1 MAQTISN
8 RALNSLSGD
17 GVPSALFLAPNM
29 IDWTK
34 SIRWTPAPF
43 YKDIGRGKAPKMP
56 AVKEEWGWSYP
67 DSVTDQLNGAIAT
80 TGATTIV
87 VDDAS
92 KFQVGSTVLI
102 ESELILVT
110 GVDETTNTLTV
121 SRGYAGTTAATHVD
135 NMSVLIML
143 PAIAENQAT
152 PLSPYTQGDKDYNYY
167 HQAEWSVQLSHRA
180 QVIPTQESYSLKVN
194 GRLEADLRK
203 KMEETIPE
211 QMEWALLFGARSVGT
226 ASAPSTLG
234 GILNTSSF
242 CSTVNTSLS
251 GALTYGT
258 LMDNLSDLHD
268 LVGPKAGKTWM
279 AHPIV
284 CEIISSFFE
293 PTRQS
298 GPGDTKIKT
307 YWTEIDTGWYGT
319 IRLMPNNKFVQT
331 AANGNTPLNK
341 ILIYNAEDLEVKP
354 LSGDSGFS
362 VEPVDVSGAWA
373 KRLAIRGDHTLVA
386 KNPDSRMILGG
397 FSVTRSDYA
406 ALV

>member
-1 MAQTISN
+1 MAATISN
-8 RALNSLSGD
+8 RAQNSISGD
-17 GVPSALFLAPNM
+17 GTPSALFLAPNM

-34 SIRWTPAPF
+34 SIRYTPAPF
-43 YKDIGRGKAPKMP
+43 YRDIGRGKAPKMP
-56 AVKEEWGWSYP
+56 AVKDEWGWSFP
-67 DSVTDQLNGAIAT
+67 DPVTDQLNGAIAT
-80 TGATTIV
+80 TGATSVV

-92 KFQVGSTVLI
+92 KFQVGSTLLV
-102 ESELILVT
+102 ESEQMLVT
-110 GVDETTNTLTV
+110 ALDESANSLTV
-121 SRGYAGTTAATHVD
+121 VRGYAGTTAATHVD

-143 PAIAENQAT
+143 PAIAENQST
-152 PLSPYTQGDKDYNYY
+152 PLSPITQGDKDYNYF
-167 HQAEWSVQLSHRA
+167 QQSEFSVQLSHRA
-180 QVIPTQESYSLKVN
+180 EVIPTQESFSLKVN

-211 QMEWALLFGARSVGT
+211 QMEWSLLFGARSVGT
-226 ASAPSTLG
+226 ASAASTMG

-258 LMDNLSDLHD
+258 LLDNLSDLYD

-293 PTRQS
+293 STRQS
-298 GPGDTKIKT
+298 SPSDTKMKT

-319 IRLMPNNKFVQT
+319 IRLVKNNKFVQT

-341 ILIYNAEDLEVKP
+341 ILVYNPEDLEVVP
-354 LSGDSGFS
+354 LSGDSGFG
-362 VEPVDVSGAWA
+362 VEPVDVSGTWA
-373 KRLAIRGDHTLVA
+373 KRLAIRGDHTLRA
-386 KNPDSRMILGG
+386 KNPDTRMILGG

-406 ALV
+406 ALT